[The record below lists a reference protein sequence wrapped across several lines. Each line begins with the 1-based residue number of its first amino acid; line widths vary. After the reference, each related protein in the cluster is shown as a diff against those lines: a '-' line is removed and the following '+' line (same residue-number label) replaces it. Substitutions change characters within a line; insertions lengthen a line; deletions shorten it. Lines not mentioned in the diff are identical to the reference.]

1 MGPMGGM
8 MGPMDGMGP
17 GHGPGMMSGA
27 TFDRMFLQSMIVH
40 HQGAIDMSQTEL
52 AQGSN
57 PDARQLAQ
65 KIINTQQA
73 EIKEMQTLLQQP

>member
-1 MGPMGGM
+1 M
-8 MGPMDGMGP
+8 
-17 GHGPGMMSGA
+17 GPGMMTGT
-27 TFDRMFLQSMIVH
+27 TFDRTFLQNMIVH

-57 PDARQLAQ
+57 PDTRQLAQ

-73 EIKEMQTLLQQP
+73 EIKEMQTLLQQT